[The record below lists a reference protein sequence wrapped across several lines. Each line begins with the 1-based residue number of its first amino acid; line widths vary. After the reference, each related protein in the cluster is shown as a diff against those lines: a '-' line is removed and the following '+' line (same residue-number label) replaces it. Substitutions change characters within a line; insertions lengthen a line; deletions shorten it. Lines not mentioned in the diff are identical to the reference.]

1 ARASAGTCP
10 SSSARRRPACR
21 DSLDASILS
30 FLNGRCTGVHRAVMS
45 WLTFA
50 LVLCAARSGP
60 DRSADAATTPS
71 AAPPPS
77 ILLVTIDT
85 LRADHVGAYGATG
98 AETPNLDALTRE
110 GVRFEEARSH
120 VPLTLPS
127 HATILTGLLPPHH
140 GVRANGL
147 FHLRSGVPTL
157 ASVLRARGYRTGAVV
172 ASVVLDRA
180 YGLDRGFETY
190 DDNQRVGD

>member
-1 ARASAGTCP
+1 MP
-10 SSSARRRPACR
+10 
-21 DSLDASILS
+21 
-30 FLNGRCTGVHRAVMS
+30 

-50 LVLCAARSGP
+50 LVLCAPRSGP
-60 DRSADAATTPS
+60 DRSPDAATTPL

-98 AETPNLDALTRE
+98 AETPNLDAPTRE

-127 HATILTGLLPPHH
+127 HATILTGRLPPHH

-147 FHLRSGVPTL
+147 FPLGADVPTL
-157 ASVLRARGYRTGAVV
+157 AAVLRARGYRTGAVV

-190 DDNQRVGD
+190 DDNQRVGDRAAFDYLERGASQISDAAARALEGLSPPFFLWVHLYDPHKP